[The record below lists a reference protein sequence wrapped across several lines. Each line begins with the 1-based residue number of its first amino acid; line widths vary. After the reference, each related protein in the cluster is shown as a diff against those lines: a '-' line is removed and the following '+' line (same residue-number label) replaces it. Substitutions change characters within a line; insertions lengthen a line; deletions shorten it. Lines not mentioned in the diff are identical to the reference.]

1 MKKKVPIKME
11 KEVIIRAEIPG
22 KGIWITHSMS
32 QAQANKV
39 EALMK
44 KNPKLPLIHAIRQ
57 VGKGE

>member
-1 MKKKVPIKME
+1 ME